1 MRLTRNIPL
10 LALARSYRRS
20 DFPHDAVAG
29 LVLGVV
35 TVPQAIAYA
44 FLAGLP
50 AEAGLYASL
59 VPMVIYAALG
69 SSRQL
74 VVGPVAIAALMVA
87 ATVGEF
93 APAHSH
99 QYLAITTVLSL
110 QVGLFLLLLRLARL
124 GGVVNLL
131 SHPVIAG
138 FINAAAIL
146 IIVSQIGAFAG
157 LESTSD
163 GNVLARLVFLIA
175 SLQELNGVAIA
186 VGAGSLAVL
195 WLVRRYAPPLL
206 RLGREHPLGRT
217 GPLLVAVVAT
227 LAVLLWEL
235 PVATV
240 GFVPAGLP
248 PLTVPSFD
256 AALWWDLLPHAALIA
271 LVAYVESFSVGKTLA
286 AKRQL
291 HLDGNQELLAL
302 GAANVGAALCGAYPV
317 AGSFTRSSVNEAA
330 GGRTQ
335 LSILVCAAAILAT
348 LLWLTPLFRDLP
360 HAALAAIIMASVWGL
375 LDFGSLRQRWRFHRA
390 DVIAHFATLFGV
402 LAIGVEGG
410 LLLGLAVSLALFL
423 RRSSDPH
430 IAVVGRLAGSPHFRN
445 VERYEVQTWPHILA
459 VRVDESIYFANADQ
473 IETRLF
479 ELIEPVRSTES
490 EREDTVRHLL
500 LVMSAV
506 NFVDASGLEML
517 QRLNARLDGRG
528 LALHLCEVKGPV
540 RDQLEHADLGAWLGG
555 EIHRTTD
562 DACNALAGNAGAWV
576 WVREDDAGAASGES
590 GDSGDNSD
598 QCPPRM

>member
-1 MRLTRNIPL
+1 M
-10 LALARSYRRS
+10 
-20 DFPHDAVAG
+20 
-29 LVLGVV
+29 LGIV
-35 TVPQAIAYA
+35 TVPQAVAYA

-50 AEAGLYASL
+50 AQAGLYASL
-59 VPMVIYAALG
+59 LPMVIYAALG

-99 QYLAITTVLSL
+99 QYMAITTVLSL
-110 QVGLFLLLLRLARL
+110 QVGAFLLLLRLARM

-146 IIVSQIGAFAG
+146 IIVSQLSAFVG
-157 LESTSD
+157 LESARD
-163 GNVLARLVFLIA
+163 GNMLSQLAVLGAALGEINAAAV
-175 SLQELNGVAIA
+175 A
-186 VGAGSLAVL
+186 VGAGCLAVL
-195 WLVRRYAPPLL
+195 WLTRRYAAPLL
-206 RLGREHPLGRT
+206 GLDGEHPLSRT
-217 GPLLVAVVAT
+217 GPLLVVVVAT
-227 LAVLLWEL
+227 LAVLLWQL
-235 PVATV
+235 PVDTV

-248 PLTVPSFD
+248 PLALPGFD
-256 AALWWDLLPHAALIA
+256 AALWWDLLPNAALIA
-271 LVAYVESFSVGKTLA
+271 LVAYVESYSVGKTLA

-291 HLDGNQELLAL
+291 RLDGNQELLAL
-302 GAANVGAALCGAYPV
+302 GAANVGAALSGACPV
-317 AGSFTRSSVNEAA
+317 AGSFTRSSVNAAA

-335 LSILVCAAAILAT
+335 VSALVCALAILAT
-348 LLWLTPLFRDLP
+348 LLWLTPLFRQLP

-375 LDFGSLRQRWRFHRA
+375 LDFRSLGQRWRFHRA

-423 RRSSDPH
+423 RHSSDPH
-430 IAVVGRLAGSPHFRN
+430 IAVVGRLAGGPHFRN
-445 VERYEVQTWPHILA
+445 VERYAVRTWPHILA
-459 VRVDESIYFANADQ
+459 ARVDESIYFANADQ
-473 IETRLF
+473 IETRL
-479 ELIEPVRSTES
+479 LQLAEPAQSTNS
-490 EREDTVRHLL
+490 AGDHTVRHLL

-517 QRLNARLDGRG
+517 QRLSARLGRHDV
-528 LALHLCEVKGPV
+528 ALHLCEVKGPV
-540 RDQLEHADLGAWLGG
+540 RDQLEHADPETWLGG
-555 EIHRTTD
+555 DIHRTTD
-562 DACNALAGNAGAWV
+562 DACNALTGKAGAWV
-576 WVREDDAGAASGES
+576 WQARDGSA
-590 GDSGDNSD
+590 D